1 MNPVHK
7 YPNSSTSVLIL
18 PSRVILCFPNGL
30 LLDFWLKFCI
40 VCATWPAHLR
50 LATIMM
56 MIIITTTTN
65 ATACYCSPLK
75 TFRRYEG
82 VSCVLMKI
90 SESLL
95 SVLTSLCNANVH
107 IFTYLLNIH
116 KTVSKYDMKIS
127 ILLGT
132 KLTASVPIH
141 LWTLQYIT
149 HAHARTHTHTHTHT
163 VKYIKDWTTICHH
176 VSLLLLPLASK

>member
-7 YPNSSTSVLIL
+7 HPNSSTSVLIL
-18 PSRVILCFPNGL
+18 PSRVILFFPNGL

-40 VCATWPAHLR
+40 VGATWPAHLR

-56 MIIITTTTN
+56 MVITTTTTN
-65 ATACYCSPLK
+65 ATASYCSPLK
-75 TFRRYEG
+75 TFRRYER
-82 VSCVLMKI
+82 VSCVLTKI

-95 SVLTSLCNANVH
+95 SVLTSLCNAN
-107 IFTYLLNIH
+107 LDIH

-132 KLTASVPIH
+132 QLTASVPIH

-149 HAHARTHTHTHTHT
+149 HAHAHTHTQSSILKTEQQSAIMSL
-163 VKYIKDWTTICHH
+163 YYYCH
-176 VSLLLLPLASK
+176 